1 MNTELLGQLWDKLAT
16 RQAEVVPL
24 FYKRFFEQYPDYE
37 LLFSESRE
45 REMGKMLETVTKMAR
60 VAGES
65 EMLHP
70 QLVKLGEKHSHFQ
83 VTRGDLE
90 NFKTVYL
97 QVLKE
102 LCGPDWTEECGETWI
117 EVFEQAIIPFMTEG
131 LKPVIQPRTQQMR
144 DLNKRTSVRNQLL
157 GTVTS
162 IKPQMYHGEV
172 MLALKGGE
180 QVLAI
185 LTLESIKKLGLTEG
199 SQAHILIRAPH
210 LIFVTTNSKLKF
222 STANCLCGTVIG
234 LNCTRLSSEIILELK
249 GGEILK
255 GVVPQE
261 AIDDLGIKVG
271 ESLCGVF
278 KATKV
283 ILAVEE

>member
-1 MNTELLGQLWDKLAT
+1 MNTELIGQAWDKLAN
-16 RQAEVVPL
+16 RQTEFVQL

-45 REMGKMLETVTKMAR
+45 REMGKMVENVARVAR
-60 VAGES
+60 VAGDS

-83 VTRGDLE
+83 VTKGDLE

-102 LCGPDWTEECGETWI
+102 LCGSDWTEECGETWI
-117 EVFEQAIIPFMTEG
+117 EVFEQSIIPFMTEG
-131 LKPVIQPRTQQMR
+131 LKLVVKPRNQELR

-157 GTVTS
+157 GTVRS
-162 IKPQMYHGEV
+162 IKPRSYHGEV

-210 LIFVTTNSKLKF
+210 LIFVTTSSKLKF
-222 STANCLCGTVIG
+222 SATNCLCGTVIG
-234 LNCTRLSSEIILELK
+234 LNSARLNSEIILELK
-249 GGEILK
+249 GGDILK
-255 GVVPQE
+255 GVLPQE
-261 AIDDLGIKVG
+261 AIDDLGIKIG
-271 ESLCGVF
+271 EPLCGVF
-278 KATKV
+278 KATNV